1 MPNEFDGP
9 YSYCPQWFA
18 TADPT
23 DTSDLAALSS
33 GLGFCNSEGNILGVQ
48 SMITAAA
55 IHTATEELTMNV
67 TLTAAPSAGQTA
79 MGSQP
84 AQTST
89 SEAVGSVKVQVR

>member
-18 TADPT
+18 TADPG

-33 GLGFCNSEGNILGVQ
+33 ALGFCNSEGNVLGVQ

-55 IHTATEELTMNV
+55 VPTATGNLTMSL
-67 TLTAAPSAGQTA
+67 TLTTAPSAGQTA
-79 MGSQP
+79 TGFQP
-84 AQTST
+84 GQTST
-89 SEAVGSVKVQVR
+89 SGAVGSVKVQVR